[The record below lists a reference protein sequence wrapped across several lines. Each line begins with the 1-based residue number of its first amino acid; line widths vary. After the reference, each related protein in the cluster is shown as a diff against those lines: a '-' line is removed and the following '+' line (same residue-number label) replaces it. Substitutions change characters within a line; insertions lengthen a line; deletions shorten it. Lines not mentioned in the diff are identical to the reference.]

1 MNMIKICFICLGNIC
16 RSPMAEFVFKNL
28 VTKENLQNNF
38 YITSKGTSNEEQGN
52 HLHPQAA
59 LKLKKH
65 NIPYNF
71 HFASQIMA
79 NEYND
84 FDYFIVMDSSNYRN
98 LQRIFQNDKNKKI
111 FKLLDFTDNSKD
123 IADPWYTGNFDLTYK
138 EIEKGTK
145 ALLNHL
151 ITKYKL

>member
-52 HLHPQAA
+52 HLHPQAT
-59 LKLKKH
+59 LELKKH

-123 IADPWYTGNFDLTYK
+123 IADPWYTRNFSVTYADIVEGIDGFLRYLREK
-138 EIEKGTK
+138 QEI
-145 ALLNHL
+145 
-151 ITKYKL
+151 

>member
-1 MNMIKICFICLGNIC
+1 
-16 RSPMAEFVFKNL
+16 
-28 VTKENLQNNF
+28 
-38 YITSKGTSNEEQGN
+38 
-52 HLHPQAA
+52 
-59 LKLKKH
+59 
-65 NIPYNF
+65 
-71 HFASQIMA
+71 MA

-123 IADPWYTGNFDLTYK
+123 IADPWYTSNFDLTYK

-145 ALLNHL
+145 LSL
-151 ITKYKL
+151 II

>member
-1 MNMIKICFICLGNIC
+1 
-16 RSPMAEFVFKNL
+16 
-28 VTKENLQNNF
+28 
-38 YITSKGTSNEEQGN
+38 
-52 HLHPQAA
+52 
-59 LKLKKH
+59 
-65 NIPYNF
+65 
-71 HFASQIMA
+71 MA